1 MRENLTLNNLEAIIR
16 GAMQIRKGMVK
27 IMYEGK
33 ELSGHRRLVD
43 IGLVNGDTLEV
54 KANRE
59 KE

>member
-1 MRENLTLNNLEAIIR
+1 MNNFEAIIK

-27 IMYEGK
+27 IMHEGK

>member
-1 MRENLTLNNLEAIIR
+1 MRENLTLNNLEVIIR

-27 IMYEGK
+27 IMYEDK